1 MLTIPKPEKTLDFQL
16 EGTETIYS
24 IPYAKHLPIAYIEDM
39 AALRDDPSGIKA
51 LDFLRKVMERYAP
64 GAWENL
70 TQEGLAL
77 ILEAWAEGLGEQ
89 QPRRS

>member
-1 MLTIPKPEKTLDFQL
+1 MLTIPKPKQTLDFTI
-16 EGTETIYS
+16 EGSETIYS
-24 IPYAKHLPIAYIEDM
+24 IPYAKDLPVAYIEDM
-39 AALRDDPSGIKA
+39 AALRDDRTGTAA
-51 LDFLRKVMERYAP
+51 LAFLKKVMERYAP
-64 GAWENL
+64 GAWDNL